1 MVAWD
6 GAGGPDWAH
15 QLSAASPYDWVRSA
29 AATLGAP
36 GDYETFGVLVAPA
49 FLLIGVALLP
59 RARVAGRWTG
69 TLAWLTLLGAPV
81 AALSYMG
88 HALPEPW
95 HALWGLE
102 IPLLFAMGIC
112 AVVAGVAAAWLHR
125 LPLWWA
131 ALLAATVGVLAVS
144 TLLFTYFPHGS
155 LVGYGLEVAVLA
167 LGEPRVRSTAPA
179 STEAASR
186 S

>member
-1 MVAWD
+1 
-6 GAGGPDWAH
+6 
-15 QLSAASPYDWVRSA
+15 
-29 AATLGAP
+29 
-36 GDYETFGVLVAPA
+36 
-49 FLLIGVALLP
+49 
-59 RARVAGRWTG
+59 
-69 TLAWLTLLGAPV
+69 LTLLGAPV

-102 IPLLFAMGIC
+102 IPLLLAMGIC
-112 AVVAGVAAAWLHR
+112 AVVAGVAAARLHR

-167 LGEPRVRSTAPA
+167 LGEPRVRSTAPT
-179 STEAASR
+179 STEAASTV
-186 S
+186 